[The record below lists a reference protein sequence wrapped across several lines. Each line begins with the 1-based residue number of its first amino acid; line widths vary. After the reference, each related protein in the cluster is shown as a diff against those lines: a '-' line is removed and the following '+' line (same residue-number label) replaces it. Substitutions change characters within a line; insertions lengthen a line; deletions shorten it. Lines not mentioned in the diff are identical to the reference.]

1 MSIFNQSSSPL
12 SSLMPQSSP
21 YQMPDYA
28 NAFRMNMQP
37 QMNNLKFKIGLA
49 TSNSSDPLTALN
61 GKNMM
66 NDAMNPD
73 SQDNQLLQR
82 NNSGGVSFDWDQG
95 FNTLSQIGNSI
106 GGQAGNVLNGAG
118 KIGSSIKMINQANKG
133 IKAGLGGAKSAKM
146 GGIGATIGAAS
157 DLVGSFMPQKT
168 EYAGPKGDITQTMDS
183 IYDGIS
189 DAAMAFGPIGCV
201 CAGSRVI
208 NNEGKFLN
216 IEDLVQEEGIIGW
229 GNRKANRENIFALKT
244 PDYKECLRIELESGT
259 ILECSID
266 HPILYS
272 PKGRAERVTINGE
285 RKRVKQWKFKSAE
298 TLQVGDNV
306 GIINEIPIWGEEE
319 MWNPYL
325 VGMLIGD
332 GTYGEDHGV
341 RLYSGDPDTWSYIEK
356 YQLGGKIN
364 FDDSQYTSE
373 FRGYRIFNGA
383 KQLRILGIYEQ
394 TKCNKRLPI
403 NIHKYTKE
411 SICKLIAGLIDTDG
425 CVQSNP
431 ARKEFKVIFY
441 QKNETLIKQ
450 LREQL
455 LKLGIHSSIQSIK
468 ERKSTIMGRKV
479 NSSNGYKLVIKDKL
493 SLVNFYNN
501 ISLNIQYKQKALEEI
516 YSYCQIGSTKD
527 NRLLS
532 GAKADKVVSITPI
545 GSRLVYNLQADDDH
559 TYIANGIIT
568 HNTLVGG
575 IMKGGALLGKG
586 VNALGGG
593 TDGMCVCAGTKIF
606 KASGEIINI
615 EDLKKEDGIIGW
627 DKNSKQIVPQLIH
640 DFIEPRQK
648 ECLEIVLKN
657 GYSIKCSIDHPI
669 LSDNSPKARNKVIN
683 GKRIAIRPWEFR
695 RADELKVGDFVGL
708 ANNIDYWGDTNV
720 PNAYIVGL
728 LIGDGSYGKG
738 ASCRLISADPDT
750 WRFLENNNL
759 GVLNHCDDSRP
770 EKYNKEIRTYRI
782 IGGMELLHQLGIA
795 YQTGKNKTLP
805 KNIGK
810 FDKVSVCNLLAGL
823 FDTDGSISVNE
834 EKQSYSITLYQ
845 SNINLLEEVRIQL
858 HKLGIFSTIGT
869 RKAAKYKFGG
879 KIINS
884 NESYRLE
891 IHDIS
896 SVIKFYN
903 LIPLN
908 ISYKK
913 ENLQRIYNML
923 KDKKVQEHNDI
934 SGAKQCKIVSITPIG
949 IQTVYNLQ
957 ADYNHTYLANC
968 IITHNTTTDAI
979 LGSSFLNLTPIGLVN
994 GFGGK
999 KTDTITKDNE
1009 VFAQVGSS
1017 YTGSE
1022 STVNNAL
1029 QKSGK
1034 KYGLLSSRAR
1044 KRANEEIAEAKRQQN
1059 IISDIAEESTDRF
1072 NIRNSMAAINGNRRG
1087 FNMYGGYNQSAIRVG
1102 RHGMSIE
1109 LLEKARTIIKAQQG
1123 TKTLDPF
1130 QVYLQSLPDNQRDST
1145 NYRVKDYW
1153 IFNGRPSNF
1162 EEAKRKG
1169 MFVEQEDFDDT
1180 GKSLGKSWH
1189 SFTVAENPNTGELEF
1204 MKSSSHPT
1212 IQKELDWYNS
1222 DDGKY
1227 FRSQYELVKTEPYY
1241 KYVKR
1246 KIPIKQETPQH
1257 KNGGSIIELISETTI
1272 SLVDPLNVPEFQ
1284 NGGSINVIP
1293 DGALH
1298 ARKHNMNLDGITE
1311 KGIPVVSEKDD
1322 GKIEQQAEIEKE
1334 EVIFRLEVTQ
1344 KLEELEKKYYS
1355 EEASQKEKDEY
1366 ALEAGKLITE
1376 ELLHNTKDNAG
1387 LL

>member
-1 MSIFNQSSSPL
+1 MGIFNQSSSPL
-12 SSLMPQSSP
+12 SSLMPQFSP
-21 YQMPDYA
+21 YQMPNYA
-28 NAFRMNMQP
+28 NAFKMNMQP
-37 QMNNLKFKIGLA
+37 QMNNLKFKVGLA
-49 TSNSSDPLTALN
+49 TSNSSDPLIALN

-66 NDAMNPD
+66 NDAINHNSPD
-73 SQDNQLLQR
+73 SQLLQR
-82 NNSGGVSFDWDQG
+82 NDSGGVSFDWDQG
-95 FNTLSQIGNSI
+95 FNALSQIGSRI

-118 KIGSSIKMINQANKG
+118 KIGSSIKMISQANKG
-133 IKAGLGGAKSAKM
+133 VKTGLEGAKSAKM

-168 EYAGPKGDITQTMDS
+168 EYDGAKGDITQTMDS
-183 IYDGIS
+183 VYDGIS
-189 DAAMAFGPIGCV
+189 DAAMSFGPAGCV

-332 GTYGEDHGV
+332 GTYGKDHGV

-468 ERKSTIMGRKV
+468 ERKSTIRGRKV

-593 TDGMCVCAGTKIF
+593 TSGM
-606 KASGEIINI
+606 
-615 EDLKKEDGIIGW
+615 
-627 DKNSKQIVPQLIH
+627 
-640 DFIEPRQK
+640 
-648 ECLEIVLKN
+648 
-657 GYSIKCSIDHPI
+657 
-669 LSDNSPKARNKVIN
+669 
-683 GKRIAIRPWEFR
+683 
-695 RADELKVGDFVGL
+695 
-708 ANNIDYWGDTNV
+708 
-720 PNAYIVGL
+720 
-728 LIGDGSYGKG
+728 
-738 ASCRLISADPDT
+738 
-750 WRFLENNNL
+750 
-759 GVLNHCDDSRP
+759 
-770 EKYNKEIRTYRI
+770 
-782 IGGMELLHQLGIA
+782 
-795 YQTGKNKTLP
+795 
-805 KNIGK
+805 
-810 FDKVSVCNLLAGL
+810 
-823 FDTDGSISVNE
+823 
-834 EKQSYSITLYQ
+834 
-845 SNINLLEEVRIQL
+845 
-858 HKLGIFSTIGT
+858 
-869 RKAAKYKFGG
+869 
-879 KIINS
+879 
-884 NESYRLE
+884 
-891 IHDIS
+891 
-896 SVIKFYN
+896 
-903 LIPLN
+903 
-908 ISYKK
+908 
-913 ENLQRIYNML
+913 
-923 KDKKVQEHNDI
+923 
-934 SGAKQCKIVSITPIG
+934 
-949 IQTVYNLQ
+949 
-957 ADYNHTYLANC
+957 
-968 IITHNTTTDAI
+968 TTTDAI
-979 LGSSFLNLTPIGLVN
+979 LGSSFLSLTPLGLVN

-999 KTDTITKDNE
+999 KTDTITKDDDL
-1009 VFAQVGSS
+1009 FAQMGSS
-1017 YTGSE
+1017 YSGSNQ
-1022 STVNNAL
+1022 TINDAI

-1034 KYGLLSSRAR
+1034 KYGLLSRSDMNDANQEIYEAR
-1044 KRANEEIAEAKRQQN
+1044 RQQN
-1059 IISDIAEESTDRF
+1059 VISNISSNSTDRF
-1072 NIRNSMAAINGNRRG
+1072 NIRNSMSAINGNRRG
-1087 FNMYGGYNQSAIRVG
+1087 YLLSGGYNQSATRIG

-1109 LLEKARTIIKAQQG
+1109 LIDKARSIIKAQKGIKLSPLETYKQQA
-1123 TKTLDPF
+1123 P
-1130 QVYLQSLPDNQRDST
+1130 QNWESIPT
-1145 NYRVKDYW
+1145 NGKPTYQDWVKDVNPDYQSEQYDLETAYNNLPYDQMQRW
-1153 IFNGRPSNF
+1153 KYAVNRSTKKEQDYYLLYNENGYYPFHTGSVAPLKGTEDYIFLKKGTEKDNPELHFETDTYYNGSNGLKNTHDLVF
-1162 EEAKRKG
+1162 EKDRYYYRKK
-1169 MFVEQEDFDDT
+1169 
-1180 GKSLGKSWH
+1180 KS
-1189 SFTVAENPNTGELEF
+1189 A
-1204 MKSSSHPT
+1204 
-1212 IQKELDWYNS
+1212 
-1222 DDGKY
+1222 
-1227 FRSQYELVKTEPYY
+1227 
-1241 KYVKR
+1241 
-1246 KIPIKQETPQH
+1246 TPQH

>member
-37 QMNNLKFKIGLA
+37 QMNNLKFRVGLA
-49 TSNSSDPLTALN
+49 TSNSSDPLIALN

-66 NDAMNPD
+66 NDAMNPN
-73 SQDNQLLQR
+73 SQDSQLLQR

-95 FNTLSQIGNSI
+95 FNTLSQIGNSV

-133 IKAGLGGAKSAKM
+133 IKAGLEGAKSAKM

-183 IYDGIS
+183 VYDGIS
-189 DAAMAFGPIGCV
+189 DAAMAFGP
-201 CAGSRVI
+201 
-208 NNEGKFLN
+208 
-216 IEDLVQEEGIIGW
+216 
-229 GNRKANRENIFALKT
+229 
-244 PDYKECLRIELESGT
+244 
-259 ILECSID
+259 
-266 HPILYS
+266 
-272 PKGRAERVTINGE
+272 
-285 RKRVKQWKFKSAE
+285 
-298 TLQVGDNV
+298 
-306 GIINEIPIWGEEE
+306 
-319 MWNPYL
+319 
-325 VGMLIGD
+325 VGM
-332 GTYGEDHGV
+332 
-341 RLYSGDPDTWSYIEK
+341 
-356 YQLGGKIN
+356 
-364 FDDSQYTSE
+364 
-373 FRGYRIFNGA
+373 
-383 KQLRILGIYEQ
+383 
-394 TKCNKRLPI
+394 
-403 NIHKYTKE
+403 
-411 SICKLIAGLIDTDG
+411 
-425 CVQSNP
+425 
-431 ARKEFKVIFY
+431 
-441 QKNETLIKQ
+441 
-450 LREQL
+450 
-455 LKLGIHSSIQSIK
+455 
-468 ERKSTIMGRKV
+468 
-479 NSSNGYKLVIKDKL
+479 
-493 SLVNFYNN
+493 
-501 ISLNIQYKQKALEEI
+501 
-516 YSYCQIGSTKD
+516 
-527 NRLLS
+527 
-532 GAKADKVVSITPI
+532 
-545 GSRLVYNLQADDDH
+545 
-559 TYIANGIIT
+559 
-568 HNTLVGG
+568 LVGG

-593 TDGMCVCAGTKIF
+593 TDGM
-606 KASGEIINI
+606 
-615 EDLKKEDGIIGW
+615 
-627 DKNSKQIVPQLIH
+627 
-640 DFIEPRQK
+640 
-648 ECLEIVLKN
+648 
-657 GYSIKCSIDHPI
+657 
-669 LSDNSPKARNKVIN
+669 
-683 GKRIAIRPWEFR
+683 
-695 RADELKVGDFVGL
+695 
-708 ANNIDYWGDTNV
+708 TN
-720 PNAYIVGL
+720 
-728 LIGDGSYGKG
+728 
-738 ASCRLISADPDT
+738 
-750 WRFLENNNL
+750 
-759 GVLNHCDDSRP
+759 
-770 EKYNKEIRTYRI
+770 
-782 IGGMELLHQLGIA
+782 
-795 YQTGKNKTLP
+795 
-805 KNIGK
+805 
-810 FDKVSVCNLLAGL
+810 
-823 FDTDGSISVNE
+823 
-834 EKQSYSITLYQ
+834 
-845 SNINLLEEVRIQL
+845 
-858 HKLGIFSTIGT
+858 
-869 RKAAKYKFGG
+869 
-879 KIINS
+879 
-884 NESYRLE
+884 
-891 IHDIS
+891 
-896 SVIKFYN
+896 
-903 LIPLN
+903 
-908 ISYKK
+908 
-913 ENLQRIYNML
+913 
-923 KDKKVQEHNDI
+923 
-934 SGAKQCKIVSITPIG
+934 
-949 IQTVYNLQ
+949 
-957 ADYNHTYLANC
+957 
-968 IITHNTTTDAI
+968 TDAI

-1022 STVNNAL
+1022 STVNDAL

-1044 KRANEEIAEAKRQQN
+1044 KRANEEIAEAKRQQS

-1130 QVYLQSLPDNQRDST
+1130 QVYLQSLPENQRDST

-1153 IFNGRPSNF
+1153 IFNGRPRDF

-1246 KIPIKQETPQH
+1246 KIPIKQVTPQH

>member
-28 NAFRMNMQP
+28 NAFRMNIQP

-66 NDAMNPD
+66 NDAMNPN
-73 SQDNQLLQR
+73 SQDSQLLQR
-82 NNSGGVSFDWDQG
+82 NNSGGVSFNWDQG

-106 GGQAGNVLNGAG
+106 GGQAGNVLNGTG
-118 KIGSSIKMINQANKG
+118 KIGSGIKMINQANKG
-133 IKAGLGGAKSAKM
+133 IKAGLEGAKSAKM

-168 EYAGPKGDITQTMDS
+168 EYAGAKGDITQTMDS

-189 DAAMAFGPIGCV
+189 TAAMSFGPIG
-201 CAGSRVI
+201 
-208 NNEGKFLN
+208 
-216 IEDLVQEEGIIGW
+216 
-229 GNRKANRENIFALKT
+229 
-244 PDYKECLRIELESGT
+244 
-259 ILECSID
+259 
-266 HPILYS
+266 
-272 PKGRAERVTINGE
+272 
-285 RKRVKQWKFKSAE
+285 
-298 TLQVGDNV
+298 
-306 GIINEIPIWGEEE
+306 
-319 MWNPYL
+319 M
-325 VGMLIGD
+325 
-332 GTYGEDHGV
+332 
-341 RLYSGDPDTWSYIEK
+341 
-356 YQLGGKIN
+356 
-364 FDDSQYTSE
+364 
-373 FRGYRIFNGA
+373 
-383 KQLRILGIYEQ
+383 
-394 TKCNKRLPI
+394 
-403 NIHKYTKE
+403 
-411 SICKLIAGLIDTDG
+411 
-425 CVQSNP
+425 
-431 ARKEFKVIFY
+431 
-441 QKNETLIKQ
+441 
-450 LREQL
+450 
-455 LKLGIHSSIQSIK
+455 
-468 ERKSTIMGRKV
+468 
-479 NSSNGYKLVIKDKL
+479 
-493 SLVNFYNN
+493 
-501 ISLNIQYKQKALEEI
+501 
-516 YSYCQIGSTKD
+516 
-527 NRLLS
+527 
-532 GAKADKVVSITPI
+532 
-545 GSRLVYNLQADDDH
+545 
-559 TYIANGIIT
+559 
-568 HNTLVGG
+568 LVGG

-593 TDGMCVCAGTKIF
+593 TDGM
-606 KASGEIINI
+606 
-615 EDLKKEDGIIGW
+615 
-627 DKNSKQIVPQLIH
+627 
-640 DFIEPRQK
+640 
-648 ECLEIVLKN
+648 
-657 GYSIKCSIDHPI
+657 
-669 LSDNSPKARNKVIN
+669 
-683 GKRIAIRPWEFR
+683 
-695 RADELKVGDFVGL
+695 
-708 ANNIDYWGDTNV
+708 TN
-720 PNAYIVGL
+720 
-728 LIGDGSYGKG
+728 
-738 ASCRLISADPDT
+738 
-750 WRFLENNNL
+750 
-759 GVLNHCDDSRP
+759 
-770 EKYNKEIRTYRI
+770 
-782 IGGMELLHQLGIA
+782 
-795 YQTGKNKTLP
+795 
-805 KNIGK
+805 
-810 FDKVSVCNLLAGL
+810 
-823 FDTDGSISVNE
+823 
-834 EKQSYSITLYQ
+834 
-845 SNINLLEEVRIQL
+845 
-858 HKLGIFSTIGT
+858 
-869 RKAAKYKFGG
+869 
-879 KIINS
+879 
-884 NESYRLE
+884 
-891 IHDIS
+891 
-896 SVIKFYN
+896 
-903 LIPLN
+903 
-908 ISYKK
+908 
-913 ENLQRIYNML
+913 
-923 KDKKVQEHNDI
+923 
-934 SGAKQCKIVSITPIG
+934 
-949 IQTVYNLQ
+949 
-957 ADYNHTYLANC
+957 
-968 IITHNTTTDAI
+968 TDAI

-1022 STVNNAL
+1022 STVNDAL

-1044 KRANEEIAEAKRQQN
+1044 RRANEEIAEAKRQQN

-1123 TKTLDPF
+1123 TKILDPF
-1130 QVYLQSLPDNQRDST
+1130 QVYLQSLPENQRDST

-1153 IFNGRPSNF
+1153 IFNGRPSDF

-1222 DDGKY
+1222 DDGAD

-1272 SLVDPLNVPEFQ
+1272 SLVDPLNIPEFQ

>member
-66 NDAMNPD
+66 NDAMNPN
-73 SQDNQLLQR
+73 SQDSQLLQR
-82 NNSGGVSFDWDQG
+82 NNSGGVSFNWDQG

-106 GGQAGNVLNGAG
+106 GGQAGNVLNGTG
-118 KIGSSIKMINQANKG
+118 KIGSGIKMINQANKG
-133 IKAGLGGAKSAKM
+133 IKAGLEGAKSAKM

-168 EYAGPKGDITQTMDS
+168 EYAGAKGDITQTMDS

-189 DAAMAFGPIGCV
+189 TAAMSFGPIG
-201 CAGSRVI
+201 
-208 NNEGKFLN
+208 
-216 IEDLVQEEGIIGW
+216 
-229 GNRKANRENIFALKT
+229 
-244 PDYKECLRIELESGT
+244 
-259 ILECSID
+259 
-266 HPILYS
+266 
-272 PKGRAERVTINGE
+272 
-285 RKRVKQWKFKSAE
+285 
-298 TLQVGDNV
+298 
-306 GIINEIPIWGEEE
+306 
-319 MWNPYL
+319 M
-325 VGMLIGD
+325 
-332 GTYGEDHGV
+332 
-341 RLYSGDPDTWSYIEK
+341 
-356 YQLGGKIN
+356 
-364 FDDSQYTSE
+364 
-373 FRGYRIFNGA
+373 
-383 KQLRILGIYEQ
+383 
-394 TKCNKRLPI
+394 
-403 NIHKYTKE
+403 
-411 SICKLIAGLIDTDG
+411 
-425 CVQSNP
+425 
-431 ARKEFKVIFY
+431 
-441 QKNETLIKQ
+441 
-450 LREQL
+450 
-455 LKLGIHSSIQSIK
+455 
-468 ERKSTIMGRKV
+468 
-479 NSSNGYKLVIKDKL
+479 
-493 SLVNFYNN
+493 
-501 ISLNIQYKQKALEEI
+501 
-516 YSYCQIGSTKD
+516 
-527 NRLLS
+527 
-532 GAKADKVVSITPI
+532 
-545 GSRLVYNLQADDDH
+545 
-559 TYIANGIIT
+559 
-568 HNTLVGG
+568 LVGG

-593 TDGMCVCAGTKIF
+593 TDGM
-606 KASGEIINI
+606 
-615 EDLKKEDGIIGW
+615 
-627 DKNSKQIVPQLIH
+627 
-640 DFIEPRQK
+640 
-648 ECLEIVLKN
+648 
-657 GYSIKCSIDHPI
+657 
-669 LSDNSPKARNKVIN
+669 
-683 GKRIAIRPWEFR
+683 
-695 RADELKVGDFVGL
+695 
-708 ANNIDYWGDTNV
+708 TN
-720 PNAYIVGL
+720 
-728 LIGDGSYGKG
+728 
-738 ASCRLISADPDT
+738 
-750 WRFLENNNL
+750 
-759 GVLNHCDDSRP
+759 
-770 EKYNKEIRTYRI
+770 
-782 IGGMELLHQLGIA
+782 
-795 YQTGKNKTLP
+795 
-805 KNIGK
+805 
-810 FDKVSVCNLLAGL
+810 
-823 FDTDGSISVNE
+823 
-834 EKQSYSITLYQ
+834 
-845 SNINLLEEVRIQL
+845 
-858 HKLGIFSTIGT
+858 
-869 RKAAKYKFGG
+869 
-879 KIINS
+879 
-884 NESYRLE
+884 
-891 IHDIS
+891 
-896 SVIKFYN
+896 
-903 LIPLN
+903 
-908 ISYKK
+908 
-913 ENLQRIYNML
+913 
-923 KDKKVQEHNDI
+923 
-934 SGAKQCKIVSITPIG
+934 
-949 IQTVYNLQ
+949 
-957 ADYNHTYLANC
+957 
-968 IITHNTTTDAI
+968 TDAI

-1022 STVNNAL
+1022 STVNDAL

-1044 KRANEEIAEAKRQQN
+1044 RRANEEIAEAKRQQN

-1123 TKTLDPF
+1123 TKILDPF
-1130 QVYLQSLPDNQRDST
+1130 QVYLQSLPENQRDST

-1153 IFNGRPSNF
+1153 IFNGRPSDF

-1222 DDGKY
+1222 DDGAD

-1272 SLVDPLNVPEFQ
+1272 SLVDPLNIPEFQ